1 MDLSIIIPVFN
12 SENILEQLIHRIVKS
27 LNNLQIKFE
36 IILINDF
43 SHDASWK
50 KIKFLSNKYSS
61 IKGLNLSENCGQH
74 TAIMVGLNEC
84 KGNNKTH

>member
-50 KIKFLSNKYSS
+50 KIKFLSKGVVGSRKCSLDCSS
-61 IKGLNLSENCGQH
+61 IGLCTSPFNLK
-74 TAIMVGLNEC
+74 VR
-84 KGNNKTH
+84 